1 MEKTLRVLNELQDAG
16 IIEKYAVGGAVAATF
31 YMEPV
36 ATYDLDI
43 FVVLPEKKTVLTT
56 LSPIYEYLRGKGYA
70 EQEAHIIIEGVP
82 VQFIPIYNA
91 LVEEAVDHAR
101 NTRYGKVKTRVLRPE
116 YLAAIMLQT
125 NRPKDRTRLTAFVE
139 EAKMDKE
146 NLERILKDHGL
157 TRKWQE
163 FGRRFRAK

>member
-1 MEKTLRVLNELQDAG
+1 
-16 IIEKYAVGGAVAATF
+16 
-31 YMEPV
+31 
-36 ATYDLDI
+36 
-43 FVVLPEKKTVLTT
+43 
-56 LSPIYEYLRGKGYA
+56 
-70 EQEAHIIIEGVP
+70 
-82 VQFIPIYNA
+82 
-91 LVEEAVDHAR
+91 
-101 NTRYGKVKTRVLRPE
+101 VLRPE

-139 EAKMDKE
+139 EAKMDKA